1 MHSRERS
8 EMSVPHT
15 VITGH
20 STADD
25 RTEQVVGTV
34 LRLGVLIAAA
44 VTLVGGVLYL
54 MQSGATH
61 PDYHTFRGQVS
72 PLRSLADV
80 ARGVAAGNAEA
91 IVQAG
96 VVLLIATPIARVAL
110 TLVAFA
116 IRKDRLYALISAL
129 VLALL
134 AFGLLGG

>member
-1 MHSRERS
+1 
-8 EMSVPHT
+8 MSVPHT
-15 VITGH
+15 LITGH

-25 RTEQVVGTV
+25 RTEQVVGMV

-44 VTLVGGVLYL
+44 VTLAGGVLYL
-54 MQSGATH
+54 IQYGATR
-61 PDYHTFRGQVS
+61 PDYHTFHGQLS

-80 ARGVAAGNAEA
+80 ARGVAAGNADA

-116 IRKDRLYALISAL
+116 MRKDRLYALISAL

-134 AFGLLGG
+134 AYGLLGG

>member
-1 MHSRERS
+1 MDRPHSIVS
-8 EMSVPHT
+8 
-15 VITGH
+15 GH
-20 STADD
+20 SSADD
-25 RTEQVVGTV
+25 RTEHIVGNV
-34 LRLGVLIAAA
+34 LRLGVFIAAA

-54 MQSGATH
+54 MQAGATR
-61 PDYHTFRGQVS
+61 PDYHTFRGEAAS
-72 PLRSLADV
+72 LRSLVAV

>member
-1 MHSRERS
+1 
-8 EMSVPHT
+8 MSVPHT
-15 VITGH
+15 LITGH
-20 STADD
+20 SAADD
-25 RTEQVVGTV
+25 RIEHVVGNV

-44 VTLVGGVLYL
+44 VTLVGGTLYL
-54 MQSGATH
+54 IHAGATR
-61 PDYHTFRGQVS
+61 PDYHAFRGQLS

-116 IRKDRLYALISAL
+116 MRKDRLYTLISAL

-134 AFGLLGG
+134 AYGLLGG